1 MFDWILRRLESLY
14 LWAHRR
20 TYRRRLAR
28 QTVFESLYVVSVGN
42 LSAGGTGKTPV
53 ALALAKRLR
62 AGGVRTLAV
71 LRGYGGSVSKKSGV
85 GPAAGEISGLLVSD
99 GERLLADV
107 AVAGDEALLFARA
120 PGLRVAV
127 GPDRAAAI
135 LQFAGD
141 AQAVLLDDAFQNPLV
156 GRDHELVLLDAL
168 VPLERMRVFPG
179 GRFRDPPEA
188 LARADTILLTRVD
201 LASPADLAALEGLIQ
216 QVAPDTPV
224 FRGRHAPAPV
234 VFESADARQ
243 KTQGDRN
250 STGNSRSVDRPRR
263 LIGAFCGLGNPKGF
277 FQSLASPP
285 NEFEAVFT
293 RAFPDHHPYSS
304 AEIRTLFRDAERAGY
319 PDLPFVTSAK
329 DHVRLAAL
337 TDLEAELLERIHV
350 LEIEFEILEERGE
363 EFFERVLGPAL
374 LVE

>member
-1 MFDWILRRLESLY
+1 MFDWILRRLEALY

-53 ALALAKRLR
+53 ALALAQRLR
-62 AGGVRTLAV
+62 AGGVQTLAV

-85 GPAAGEISGLLVSD
+85 GQAAGETSGLLVSD
-99 GERLLADV
+99 GERILADV
-107 AVAGDEALLFARA
+107 AAAGDEALLFARA

-127 GPDRAAAI
+127 GRDRAAAI

-156 GRDHELVLLDAL
+156 GRDHELVLVDAL

-188 LARADTILLTRVD
+188 LGRADTILLTRVD
-201 LASPADLAALEGLIQ
+201 LAAPAALAALEGLIQ
-216 QVAPDTPV
+216 NIAAETPV

-234 VFESADARQ
+234 NIERIDPAR
-243 KTQGDRN
+243 
-250 STGNSRSVDRPRR
+250 PA
-263 LIGAFCGLGNPKGF
+263 IGAFCGLGNPEGF
-277 FQSLASPP
+277 FQSLALPP

-293 RAFPDHHPYSS
+293 RAFPDHHPYTS

-337 TDLEAELLERIHV
+337 SDLEAELFERIHV
-350 LEIEFEILEERGE
+350 LEIEFEILEDRGA
-363 EFFERVLGPAL
+363 EFFERVLGPVL
-374 LVE
+374 LAG